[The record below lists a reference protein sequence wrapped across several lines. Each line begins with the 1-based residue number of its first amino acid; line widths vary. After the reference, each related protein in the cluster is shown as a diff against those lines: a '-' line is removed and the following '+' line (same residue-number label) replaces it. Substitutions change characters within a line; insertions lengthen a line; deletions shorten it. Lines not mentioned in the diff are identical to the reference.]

1 MELSVVIL
9 AAGQGTRMKSK
20 LPKVLH
26 KIAGKSMLEH
36 VVNTA
41 ETLSALV
48 NPENIHVVYGF
59 QGEQVKQALSHLSV
73 NWVEQKEQLGTG
85 HAVLQVMPNISDDP
99 NHKVLILYG
108 DVPLISKETLEE
120 LIQSASKGGVGIIT
134 ADVDDPAQLGRV
146 VRDHSG
152 NFLRIVEY
160 KDASD
165 VEKKIEEVNSGIYII
180 PAKYLK
186 SWLPELSNKNTQKEY
201 YLTDILEMAVDNGVS
216 VATVVPNNNTEV
228 MGVND
233 RVQLAEL
240 ERSFQELATTQLM
253 LQGVTMLDPTRVDI
267 RGNITVEGDVEIDIN
282 VILEG
287 DVILKSGSYIGPNTV
302 IKNAY
307 IGENVQV
314 EANSIIENSRIE
326 KNAHIGP
333 FARIRPECE
342 LGENVKIG
350 NFVEVKKSQIAKNSK
365 VSHLSYIGD
374 TIMGENINIGAG
386 TITCNYDGKN
396 KHQTLIENNVFVG
409 SGTQLVAPVTIG
421 EGATIGAG
429 STITQNASAN
439 KLALARARQIEIQD
453 WDKK

>member
-85 HAVLQVMPNISDDP
+85 HAVLQAMPNIPDDP
-99 NHKVLILYG
+99 DHKVLILYG
-108 DVPLISKETLEE
+108 DVPLISKETLEN
-120 LIQSASKGGVGIIT
+120 LIQSASKGGLGIIT
-134 ADVDDPAQLGRV
+134 ADFDDPAQLGRV
-146 VRDHSG
+146 VRDNSG

-165 VEKKIEEVNSGIYII
+165 AEKKIEEVNSGIYII

-240 ERSFQELATTQLM
+240 ERCYQELATAQLM

-267 RGNITVEGDVEIDIN
+267 RGNIIVEGDVEIDIN

-307 IGENVQV
+307 IGENVQI
-314 EANSIIENSRIE
+314 EANSIIENSRID

-342 LGENVKIG
+342 LGENVKVG

-374 TIMGENINIGAG
+374 TVMGENINIGAG

-396 KHQTLIENNVFVG
+396 KHQTVIENNVFVG